1 MKLKKIM
8 KIQNRY
14 KWVLQCDQLKNL
26 FLGGK
31 RLLLWYNINIVLIL
45 IIPFKE
51 NVPNILEARSEIYEM
66 QICNYTQTY
75 P

>member
-1 MKLKKIM
+1 MK
-8 KIQNRY
+8 
-14 KWVLQCDQLKNL
+14 V
-26 FLGGK
+26 
-31 RLLLWYNINIVLIL
+31 INIALIL

-75 P
+75 TLNRTFKVCPNQTLI